1 MQLGLRSVWKQ
12 RFIATLMILVSIAA
26 IGWLQYPQ
34 LQNLRAKSQTASVEE
49 IRQEVAAEQVRLAFL
64 QKMPTFGFNNLIAD
78 WVFLNFLQYFGDQ
91 PARQKTDYKLS
102 PDFFEVVLKHDPYFM
117 QAYTFLSTSSSI
129 YAGLPDRSISLM
141 QQGLKSLQPNVPPNS
156 YTVWRQLGVDQLLF
170 QGDATA
176 ARNSFLTAAQWAA
189 QSSEPGSQNAAQI
202 SQQTADFLAQN
213 PNSKTAQ
220 VAAWVM
226 VLTNA
231 PDDRTRQV
239 AVQRIEALGGKLV
252 KQPDGSFSIQS
263 PAKD

>member
-1 MQLGLRSVWKQ
+1 MQLGLRLVWKQ
-12 RFIATLMILVSIAA
+12 RFMAALMILVSIAV
-26 IGWLQYPQ
+26 IGWLQYFQ

-49 IRQEVAAEQVRLAFL
+49 IRQEVAAEEMRLAFL

-78 WVFLNFLQYFGDQ
+78 WVFLNFLQYFGDE
-91 PARQKTDYKLS
+91 PARQKTDYTLS
-102 PDFFEVVLKHDPYFM
+102 PDFFEVVLKRDPYFM

-129 YAGLPDRSISLM
+129 YAGKPDRSIDLMKRGLESL
-141 QQGLKSLQPNVPPNS
+141 KPNIPPNS

-170 QGDATA
+170 QGDAAA
-176 ARNSFLTAAQWAA
+176 ARDSFQKAAEWAA

-202 SQQTADFLAQN
+202 SLRTADFLTQN

-220 VAAWVM
+220 VSAWVM

-263 PAKD
+263 PPKD